1 MKLPPN
7 QLVSEVIQRVSNSKT
22 RDEKIEILRHY
33 DSPALRAVLIW
44 NFEENVKSDLPEGDV
59 PYTPNDAPI
68 GTEHSKLIHE
78 WQKFNHFVQGV
89 TNTTKMKKEVM
100 FIQML
105 EALHASEAE
114 LICLMKDKQIHK
126 RFKITKAVVQDA
138 FPEIAFSS

>member
-7 QLVSEVIQRVSNSKT
+7 QLVSEIIQRVSNAKT
-22 RDEKIEILRHY
+22 RDEKIQILRHY

-44 NFEENVKSDLPEGDV
+44 NFEDKVLSDLPPGEV
-59 PYTPNDAPI
+59 PYTPNDAPV

-89 TNTTKMKKEVM
+89 TNVSRIKKEVM
-100 FIQML
+100 FIQLL

-114 LICLMKDKQIHK
+114 LICVMKDKQLHK

-138 FPEIAFSS
+138 FPEIQFSS